1 MHAEAGLLTPDIL
14 VIGAGPAGL
23 TAALTAAQGGASVLL
38 ADLNPGPGGQLWRGL
53 KADLPPAAR
62 PGIGRSGTA
71 QAPVQ
76 VPSGELLAQ
85 VLAQPGVRTL
95 YGAQLVL
102 VEQTLQGRVA
112 QFSTPQGACRVLAYK
127 VILATGSSERFL
139 PFPGWTLP
147 GVVGA
152 GGLQAMVKG
161 GLNVRGARVVVAGS
175 GPLLLAVAAGLVDH
189 GARVLAVAEQAGL
202 PALAAFA
209 AAASRSGEHFGGK
222 AGEAAELAWKLRGVP
237 YLPATSP
244 VRAEGKEEQLE
255 RVVLRTGKAQFGLRC
270 DWLAAGFGLVPDTR
284 AAALFGCA
292 LTQTGEVKVSAWQA
306 TSVQGV
312 YAAGEL
318 TGVGGADKARLEGFV
333 AACAVTGQV
342 GRLREVPRQA
352 ARSRAFQLALSR
364 SFALRPHLA
373 GLAAADTLVCR
384 CEDVPH
390 GALQGCSSW
399 TEAKLHTRCGMGP
412 CQGRVCGPA
421 TETLYGWT
429 FTGVRPPLAPLP
441 LSELLGASLPPDPLV
456 P

>member
-1 MHAEAGLLTPDIL
+1 MHAEAGLLTPDVLTPDIL

-23 TAALTAAQGGASVLL
+23 TAALTAAQGGRAVLL

-53 KADLPPAAR
+53 KADHTEAAPT
-62 PGIGRSGTA
+62 PG
-71 QAPVQ
+71 
-76 VPSGELLAQ
+76 GELLAQ
-85 VLAQPGVRTL
+85 VQAQPGIQTL

-102 VEQTLQGRVA
+102 VEHTHQGRVA
-112 QFSTPQGACRVLAYK
+112 QFSTPQGACRVLAHK

-139 PFPGWTLP
+139 PFPGWTLS

-161 GLNVRGARVVVAGS
+161 GLDVSGARVVVAGS

-209 AAASRSGEHFGGK
+209 VAASRSGGRFGGK
-222 AGEAAELAWKLRGVP
+222 AGEAATLAWKLRGVP

-244 VRAEGKEEQLE
+244 VRAEGGSGE
-255 RVVLRTGKAQFGLRC
+255 RLDRVLLRTGKAQFSLRC

-284 AAALFGCA
+284 AAALFGCD
-292 LTQTGEVKVSAWQA
+292 LSQTGEVQVSAWQA

-333 AACAVTGQV
+333 AACAATGQV
-342 GRLREVPRQA
+342 GRLREVPQQA
-352 ARSRAFQLALSR
+352 ARSRHFQVALGR

-373 GLAAADTLVCR
+373 ALAGPDTIVCR

-390 GALQGCSSW
+390 ADLQGCSSW

-421 TETLYGWT
+421 AETLYGWT
-429 FTGVRPPLAPLP
+429 FTGVRPPLAPVPIAELLTGSPSPASP
-441 LSELLGASLPPDPLV
+441 LSFQESP
-456 P
+456 

>member
-1 MHAEAGLLTPDIL
+1 MPDAGLLNADLLTPDVL

-23 TAALTAAQGGASVLL
+23 TAALTAAQGGATVLL

-53 KADLPPAAR
+53 KADRSEAAPT
-62 PGIGRSGTA
+62 PG
-71 QAPVQ
+71 
-76 VPSGELLAQ
+76 GELLAQ
-85 VLAQPGVRTL
+85 VQAQPGIQTL
-95 YGAQLVL
+95 YSAQLVL
-102 VEQTLQGRVA
+102 VEHTLRGRVA
-112 QFSTPQGACRVLAYK
+112 QFTTPNGGCRVLAHK

-161 GLNVRGARVVVAGS
+161 GLDVRGARVVVAGS
-175 GPLLLAVAAGLVDH
+175 GPLLLAVAAGLAGH

-209 AAASRSGEHFGGK
+209 VAASRSGGK
-222 AGEAAELAWKLRGVP
+222 AGEAATLAWKLRGVP
-237 YLPATSP
+237 YLPGTSP
-244 VRAEGKEEQLE
+244 VRAEGNGERLE
-255 RVVLRTGKAQFGLRC
+255 RVVLRTGKAQFSLRC

-284 AAALFGCA
+284 AAALFGCD
-292 LTQTGEVKVSAWQA
+292 LSQTGEVKVSAWQA
-306 TSVQGV
+306 TSARGV

-342 GRLREVPRQA
+342 GRLREVPQQA
-352 ARSRAFQLALSR
+352 ERSRAFQLALGR

-373 GLAAADTLVCR
+373 VLAAPDTIVCR

-390 GALQGCSSW
+390 ASLQGCSSW

-421 TETLYGWT
+421 AETLYGWT

-441 LSELLGASLPPDPLV
+441 LSELLGASLPPDSPL

>member
-1 MHAEAGLLTPDIL
+1 MHEARLLNPDVL

-23 TAALTAAQGGASVLL
+23 TAALTAAQGGATVLL

-53 KADLPPAAR
+53 KADHT
-62 PGIGRSGTA
+62 SG
-71 QAPVQ
+71 
-76 VPSGELLAQ
+76 GELLAQ
-85 VLAQPGVRTL
+85 VQAQQGIQTL
-95 YGAQLVL
+95 YSAQLVL
-102 VEQTLQGRVA
+102 VEHTVQGRMA
-112 QFSTPQGACRVLAYK
+112 QFSTPQGACRVLAHK

-161 GLNVRGARVVVAGS
+161 GLDVSGARVVVAGS
-175 GPLLLAVAAGLVDH
+175 GPLLLAVAAGLRGH
-189 GARVLAVAEQAGL
+189 GARVLAVAEQAGW

-209 AAASRSGEHFGGK
+209 VAASRSGDKFGGK
-222 AGEAAELAWKLRGVP
+222 AGEAATLAWKLRGVP
-237 YLPATSP
+237 YLPSTSP
-244 VRAEGKEEQLE
+244 VRAEGSGRLE
-255 RVVLRTGKAQFGLRC
+255 RVVLSTGHAQFSLRC

-284 AAALFGCA
+284 AAALFGCD
-292 LTQTGEVKVSAWQA
+292 LSQTGEVKVSSWQA
-306 TSVQGV
+306 TSVRGV

-342 GRLREVPRQA
+342 NRLREVPRQT

-373 GLAAADTLVCR
+373 ALAAPDTVVCR

-390 GALQGCSSW
+390 AALQGCSSW
-399 TEAKLHTRCGMGP
+399 TEAKLYTRCGMGP

-421 TETLYGWT
+421 AETLYGWT

-441 LSELLGASLPPDPLV
+441 ISELLGSSPPPMPRRPDSLLP
-456 P
+456 

>member
-1 MHAEAGLLTPDIL
+1 MHEAGLLTPDIL

-23 TAALTAAQGGASVLL
+23 TAALTAVQGGATVLL

-53 KADLPPAAR
+53 KADHT
-62 PGIGRSGTA
+62 PGGK
-71 QAPVQ
+71 
-76 VPSGELLAQ
+76 LLAQ
-85 VLAQPGVRTL
+85 VQAQPRIQTL

-102 VEQTLQGRVA
+102 VEHTLQGRVA
-112 QFSTPQGACRVLAYK
+112 QFTTPQSPGTQGARRVLAHK

-161 GLNVRGARVVVAGS
+161 GLDVSGARVVVAGS
-175 GPLLLAVAAGLVDH
+175 GPLLLAVAAGLAGH
-189 GARVLAVAEQAGL
+189 GARVLAVAEQASL

-209 AAASRSGEHFGGK
+209 VAASRSGGRGGGK
-222 AGEAAELAWKLRGVP
+222 AGEAATLAWKLRGAP
-237 YLPATSP
+237 YLPGTSP
-244 VRAEGKEEQLE
+244 VRAEGRGRLE
-255 RVVLRTGKAQFGLRC
+255 RVVLKTGKAQFSLRC
-270 DWLAAGFGLVPDTR
+270 DWLAAGFGLVPDTH
-284 AAALFGCA
+284 AAALFGCE
-292 LTQTGEVKVSAWQA
+292 LSQVGEVKVSAWQA
-306 TSVQGV
+306 TSVGGV

-342 GRLREVPRQA
+342 SRLREVPRQA
-352 ARSRAFQLALSR
+352 ARSRAFQLALGR

-373 GLAAADTLVCR
+373 TLAAADTIVCR

-390 GALQGCSSW
+390 AALQSCSSW
-399 TEAKLHTRCGMGP
+399 TEAKLHTRCGMGA

-441 LSELLGASLPPDPLV
+441 LSELLGPSPPPDSLLA
-456 P
+456 